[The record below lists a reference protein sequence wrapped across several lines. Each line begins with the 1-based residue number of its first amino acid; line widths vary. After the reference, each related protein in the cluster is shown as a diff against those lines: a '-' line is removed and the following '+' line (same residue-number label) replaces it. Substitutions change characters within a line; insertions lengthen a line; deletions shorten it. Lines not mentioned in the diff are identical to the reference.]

1 MEFNISMHIPEGMM
15 THEQEMYLEEFRKKL
30 RQFGDKVNSVGDINN
45 YGTRLSIESM
55 PYGMIYE
62 SDPDETS
69 ISIDRPVSSGCNEF
83 ERKCMLGDII
93 PLVGYAIAASTGDPA
108 VSFPNIPIKPLFGE
122 MFTAPDAEDKTP
134 QEVQYIA
141 QGSNPFEHKME
152 DIPEDQ
158 EHIVLDFIVPKV
170 DDLIPSILPTVF
182 DKNPKL
188 AETDTTD
195 VYLTEEW
202 FSGEPKLVCSFNLL
216 ADSSD
221 GAIEH
226 SAELGRAFIEEI
238 RDKLIENNESEG
250 FQ

>member
-1 MEFNISMHIPEGMM
+1 MRFTISIQIPDGML
-15 THEQEMYLEEFRKKL
+15 TCEQEMYLEELRKKL
-30 RQFGDKVNSVGDINN
+30 RQFSDKVNVVGDISNS
-45 YGTRLSIESM
+45 GTRLSIASM
-55 PYGMIYE
+55 PYGLIYE
-62 SDPDETS
+62 SDPYETT
-69 ISIDRPVSSGCNEF
+69 ITIDQPVASGCNEF
-83 ERKCMLGDII
+83 ERKCIVGDII
-93 PLVGYAIAASTGDPA
+93 PLVGYAIAASTGDPT

-122 MFTAPDAEDKTP
+122 MFIDPDAEDKTP

-141 QGSNPFEHKME
+141 QGSNPFEHRME
-152 DIPEDQ
+152 DIPDDQ

-188 AETDTTD
+188 VETDTTD
-195 VYLTEEW
+195 VYITEEW

-226 SAELGRAFIEEI
+226 SAELGQAFIEEI
-238 RDKLIENNESEG
+238 RDRLIEKNESE
-250 FQ
+250 